1 MKFGGAMMWALDLDD
16 FSGDFCKSGRYPLL
30 RTVYD
35 NLPSMVANGN
45 YITHNDANTGASSIN
60 NAANT
65 GASYIDNAANT
76 GASNID
82 NIAIGASNIDNAAN
96 TVASSINNAANTG
109 ASYIGNAANTDAS
122 NIDNIAIVA
131 SNIDIA
137 ANIASNNAQNKG
149 PISIENQ
156 IVSLLTDITNDMS
169 ANSNTFDTTGY
180 KSDGVL
186 DPNMPNEFG
195 FSMSQVDPLT
205 PDAAYSNLNNPEDV
219 LGVNTQIYDISPSI
233 ADAIPQTA
241 NKGSTSVVN
250 NEGTPLTDKI
260 NQAPAEQ
267 IPGLLM
273 GGSQYKAGSGTNPDT
288 IRNAPIL
295 QEFATDQSSAKI
307 LATSDQN
314 APSKAITANNMN
326 NMLGIIPKPM
336 VGGNTI
342 IDSKMNYIP
351 DRNVPSSGNGNNLVK
366 NGINYN
372 RGRKINLKKR
382 KDTSITDY
390 FGVPYSHVCEY
401 WTVLCFEH
409 IKKVIIHGEHW
420 EQLMGVWER
429 PVNETI
435 TTTPDPLEVVPHHL
449 PSDPTVDPTY
459 TNLI

>member
-1 MKFGGAMMWALDLDD
+1 MMWALDLDD

-35 NLPSMVANGN
+35 NLPSMAANGN
-45 YITHNDANTGASSIN
+45 YITHNSANAGASNIDNAANTGASNID

-76 GASNID
+76 GAS
-82 NIAIGASNIDNAAN
+82 SIDNAG
-96 TVASSINNAANTG
+96 NTG
-109 ASYIGNAANTDAS
+109 ASYIDNTANTGAGNMDNVVIDAS
-122 NIDNIAIVA
+122 NIDN
-131 SNIDIA
+131 A
-137 ANIASNNAQNKG
+137 ANIASNNAQIKG

-250 NEGTPLTDKI
+250 NEGTPQTDQV

-273 GGSQYKAGSGTNPDT
+273 GGSQYKADSGTNPD
-288 IRNAPIL
+288 IIKNAPIL
-295 QEFATDQSSAKI
+295 QEFATGQSSAKI
-307 LATSDQN
+307 PATSDQT
-314 APSKAITANNMN
+314 APSNVITADN
-326 NMLGIIPKPM
+326 NMLGIISKPM

-351 DRNVPSSGNGNNLVK
+351 DGNVPSSGNGNNLVK

-449 PSDPTVDPTY
+449 PSDPTADPTY